1 MSIEVKNCID
11 CKYLNESVT
20 MCLHKKAKL
29 VKVNLEYYYHC
40 KGLNWGSKEPVISYW
55 RKLWQL
61 I

>member
-1 MSIEVKNCID
+1 MKNCID